1 MEKAMNSMR
10 GLIAVVTGGSS
21 GIGLATARL
30 LTQQGAQVVLV
41 GRQLARLTDAVKS
54 LDCDPEQVH
63 CITGDVSSE
72 GYANKIIFD
81 TRKKFGAVN
90 ILINCAGA
98 FRGGSIL
105 KMSEEDFDY
114 MIDVNLKA
122 TWFMCKFAAR
132 AMLENEGGAIVNV
145 ASLSAI
151 NANDIFASTYVASKG
166 GVLALTDALAVEL
179 APRIRVNCVV
189 PGAVQSPMYD
199 LMTHFANSDEGFE
212 SGLSLFDLL
221 EPNRDVV
228 KSSAIESEKAVSK
241 LQSMTAT
248 EEPAASSV
256 SHSVA
261 SPSAFNASTSITA
274 ATSSG
279 ADVSKVAQAILSL
292 ADPRSVW
299 VTGEKIVVTGGN

>member
-1 MEKAMNSMR
+1 MQ
-10 GLIAVVTGGSS
+10 GLIALVTGGSS

-41 GRQLARLTDAVKS
+41 GRQLARLNDAVKA

-132 AMLENEGGAIVNV
+132 AMLEHDGGAIVNV
-145 ASLSAI
+145 SSLAAI
-151 NANDIFASTYVASKG
+151 NANDISASTYVASKG

-179 APRIRVNCVV
+179 APQIRVNCVV

-199 LMTHFANSDEGFE
+199 LMTHFSESDEAFE
-212 SGLSLFDLL
+212 SGLSLFDLP
-221 EPNRDVV
+221 EHSRDVPGLNTNLD
-228 KSSAIESEKAVSK
+228 SEKAVSK
-241 LQSMTAT
+241 SHLMTAT
-248 EEPAASSV
+248 DEHLSS
-256 SHSVA
+256 
-261 SPSAFNASTSITA
+261 TA
-274 ATSSG
+274 ISG
-279 ADVSKVAQAILSL
+279 ANVSKVAEAILSL
-292 ADPRSVW
+292 ANPRSAW
-299 VTGEKIVVTGGN
+299 VTGEKIIVTGDS

>member
-1 MEKAMNSMR
+1 MR
-10 GLIAVVTGGSS
+10 GLIALVTGGSS

-30 LTQQGAQVVLV
+30 LAQQGAQVVLV
-41 GRQLARLTDAVKS
+41 GRQLTRLNEAVRS
-54 LDCDPEQVH
+54 LDCDPEQIH

-132 AMLENEGGAIVNV
+132 SMLENEGGAIVNV
-145 ASLSAI
+145 ASLAAL
-151 NANDIFASTYVASKG
+151 NANNIFASTYVASKG

-179 APRIRVNCVV
+179 APQIRVNCVV

-199 LMTHFANSDEGFE
+199 LMTHFSESDEAFE
-212 SGLSLFDLL
+212 SGLSLFDSPEYNLDAGTANSEL
-221 EPNRDVV
+221 
-228 KSSAIESEKAVSK
+228 ESEKTGFKS
-241 LQSMTAT
+241 LSMTAT
-248 EEPAASSV
+248 DEPSR
-256 SHSVA
+256 SVA
-261 SPSAFNASTSITA
+261 N
-274 ATSSG
+274 
-279 ADVSKVAQAILSL
+279 VLQVAEAIISL
-292 ADPRSVW
+292 ADPRSAW
-299 VTGEKIVVTGGN
+299 VTGERIIVTGGS